1 MESEVLKEKI
11 HTEPMLNDPR
21 YITLLSLVVLIVTL
35 CKYTS
40 RLIYDFWTLMQM
52 NVKDTS

>member
-35 CKYTS
+35 CK
-40 RLIYDFWTLMQM
+40 LINNSITI
-52 NVKDTS
+52 